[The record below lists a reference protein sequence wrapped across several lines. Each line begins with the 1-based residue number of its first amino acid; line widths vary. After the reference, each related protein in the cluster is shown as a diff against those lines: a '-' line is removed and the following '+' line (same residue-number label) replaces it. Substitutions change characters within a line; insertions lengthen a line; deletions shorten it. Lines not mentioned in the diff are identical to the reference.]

1 MWGDGRDGTY
11 GIDNPSSETYL
22 TLNGLSVADD
32 AVLGDYEIW
41 GTARE
46 GTKWTITARS
56 GGDLLWIA
64 GGTFSE
70 FQEETERLTATVTSY
85 ADSDCTIDDYGES
98 GLSRLPNC
106 NREILAVGWTSGA
119 KFFQAHKRRRWWFG
133 TCCPPG

>member
-56 GGDLLWIA
+56 GGELLWIA
-64 GGTFSE
+64 GGVFSE
-70 FQEETERLTATVTSY
+70 FQEETETFTATVTSY
-85 ADSDCTIDDYGES
+85 AESDCTIDAYGES
-98 GLSRLPNC
+98 DLN
-106 NREILAVGWTSGA
+106 
-119 KFFQAHKRRRWWFG
+119 
-133 TCCPPG
+133 CPPSTVQGNTPPPMR